1 MPKKESKE
9 DVLNDLRLL
18 VKRANQR
25 ILRIERRYG
34 KDKWAIKNLKAR
46 LDIPLLNAWTETNR
60 VRANKSMSL
69 EQLKAIRKAT
79 NTFLKSK
86 TSQVREIKKII
97 KEQQK
102 RDKESWDFEPDEE
115 EEEMLYN
122 IRSDRDFNIL
132 TGVVTQSVLYDYI
145 VNYAVPEKPSL
156 DTFIEDIEEIGNFI
170 ADEDLRNSMINL
182 YNKYV
187 LRKKRS
193 K

>member
-9 DVLNDLRLL
+9 DVLQDLRLL

-25 ILRIERRYG
+25 ILRIERKYG

-79 NTFLKSK
+79 NTFLNSK
-86 TSQVREIKKII
+86 TSQVREIQKII

-102 RDKESWDFEPDEE
+102 RDRESWDFEPDEDE
-115 EEEMLYN
+115 EELLYSL
-122 IRSDRDFNIL
+122 RSDRDFNIL
-132 TGVVTQSVLYDYI
+132 TGVVPQSILYDYI
-145 VNYAVPEKPSL
+145 VNYAVPSKPSL
-156 DTFIEDIEEIGNFI
+156 DTFMEDIEEIGNFI

-182 YNKYV
+182 YYKYV
-187 LRKKRS
+187 QRS

>member
-25 ILRIERRYG
+25 ILRIERKYG

-46 LDIPLLNAWTETNR
+46 LDISLLNAWTETGR

-86 TSQVREIKKII
+86 TSQVKEIKKII

-102 RDKESWDFEPDEE
+102 RDKENWDFEPDEE

-132 TGVVTQSVLYDYI
+132 TGVVPQSILYDYI
-145 VNYAVPEKPSL
+145 VNYAVPNKPSL
-156 DTFIEDIEEIGNFI
+156 DTFMEDIEEIGNFI

-187 LRKKRS
+187 LRKKE
-193 K
+193 

>member
-1 MPKKESKE
+1 MPKRESKE
-9 DVLNDLRLL
+9 DVLQDLRLL
-18 VKRANQR
+18 VKKANQR

-79 NTFLKSK
+79 NTFLNSK
-86 TSQVREIKKII
+86 TSQVREIQKII

-102 RDKESWDFEPDEE
+102 RDKERWDFEPDEDE
-115 EEEMLYN
+115 EELLYAL
-122 IRSDRDFNIL
+122 RSDRDFNIL
-132 TGVVTQSVLYDYI
+132 TGVVPQSILYDYI
-145 VNYAVPEKPSL
+145 VNYAVPNKPSL
-156 DTFIEDIEEIGNFI
+156 DTFMEDIEEIGNFI
-170 ADEDLRNSMINL
+170 ADEDLRNLMINL

-187 LRKKRS
+187 LRKKE
-193 K
+193 

>member
-9 DVLNDLRLL
+9 DVLQDLRLL

-25 ILRIERRYG
+25 ILRIERKYG

-102 RDKESWDFEPDEE
+102 RDKESWNFEPDEE

-122 IRSDRDFNIL
+122 LRSDIDFNIL
-132 TGVVTQSVLYDYI
+132 SGVVEQSILYDYI
-145 VNYAVPEKPSL
+145 VNYAVPNKPSL
-156 DTFIEDIEEIGNFI
+156 DTFMEDIEEIGNYI

-187 LRKKRS
+187 LRKKE
-193 K
+193 

>member
-25 ILRIERRYG
+25 ILRIERKYG

-79 NTFLKSK
+79 NTFLNSK
-86 TSQVREIKKII
+86 TSQVREIQKII
-97 KEQQK
+97 KDQQK
-102 RDKESWDFEPDEE
+102 RDKENWDFEPDEE
-115 EEEMLYN
+115 EEELLYSL
-122 IRSDRDFNIL
+122 RSDRDFNIL
-132 TGVVTQSVLYDYI
+132 SGIVPSSVLYDYI

-156 DTFIEDIEEIGNFI
+156 DTFMSDIEEIGNFI

-187 LRKKRS
+187 LRKKE
-193 K
+193 

>member
-25 ILRIERRYG
+25 ILRIERKYG

-46 LDIPLLNAWTETNR
+46 LDIPLLNAWTDTGR

-79 NTFLKSK
+79 NTFLNSK
-86 TSQVREIKKII
+86 TSQVREINKLI

-102 RDKESWDFEPDEE
+102 RDKENWDFEPDEE
-115 EEEMLYN
+115 EEELLYSL
-122 IRSDRDFNIL
+122 RSDRDFNIL
-132 TGVVTQSVLYDYI
+132 SGVVQQSVLYDYI
-145 VNYAVPEKPSL
+145 VNYAIPNKPSL
-156 DTFIEDIEEIGNFI
+156 ETFMEDIEEIGNFI
-170 ADEDLRNSMINL
+170 PDEDLRNSVINL

-187 LRKKRS
+187 VRS